1 MSWPAIKRN
10 FTQEGFANYV
20 KTLVWSR
27 WRPTA
32 IVWHNTAAP
41 SLAQWIKSA
50 KADEAAGFVGGS
62 SRIRNLEVFFR
73 DNNHWS
79 GSPHLFIAN
88 DYIWVFNPL
97 TDPGVHSPSWNHV
110 ALGIEMIGDFSK
122 EDDDSGAG
130 LAVKN
135 NTIFATALL
144 CSTLGIDPQSKIWLH
159 KQDPKT
165 THDCPGKNI
174 AVDKM
179 EMIEDVADL
188 MTGGEHEA
196 FDTAA
201 IIQGVANPHSPNRAT
216 FQCITTVNQ
225 LAFREGPGVL
235 NRAASYLPKGVTL
248 TILDEA
254 ANGTTAWLKVKT
266 PTGYIGWVAGKYVEK
281 KA

>member
-122 EDDDSGAG
+122 EDDDSGEG
-130 LAVKN
+130 LKVKN

-144 CSTLGIDPQSKIWLH
+144 CSTLGIDPLSKIWLH
-159 KQDPKT
+159 KQDPRT

-174 AVDKM
+174 AQDKGD
-179 EMIEDVADL
+179 MIQDVADL
-188 MTGGEHEA
+188 ITGGEH
-196 FDTAA
+196 DPV
-201 IIQGVANPHSPNRAT
+201 QVGGVIAGHPLLITVERGKGV
-216 FQCITTVNQ
+216 TTVDG

-266 PTGYIGWVAGKYVEK
+266 PAGYIGWVAGKYVEK